1 MSDRNSYN
9 RVILVGHL
17 GKDPEVRYIPQSNQA
32 VAKFSLATTEVWQ
45 SQSGEKKERTDWH
58 TIEVIGKTAEFCE
71 KYLKKGK
78 MVMVEGKLRY
88 DQWTDKDGQKKTFT
102 KVAASSTAVLGK
114 RDDTQGGGYGGGY
127 GSSNRG
133 GGGEEALPDPT
144 AFDGGDDDGELPF

>member
-88 DQWTDKDGQKKTFT
+88 DQWTDKDGQK
-102 KVAASSTAVLGK
+102 
-114 RDDTQGGGYGGGY
+114 
-127 GSSNRG
+127 
-133 GGGEEALPDPT
+133 
-144 AFDGGDDDGELPF
+144 

>member
-1 MSDRNSYN
+1 M
-9 RVILVGHL
+9 
-17 GKDPEVRYIPQSNQA
+17 
-32 VAKFSLATTEVWQ
+32 WQ

-102 KVAASSTAVLGK
+102 KVAASSITMLGK